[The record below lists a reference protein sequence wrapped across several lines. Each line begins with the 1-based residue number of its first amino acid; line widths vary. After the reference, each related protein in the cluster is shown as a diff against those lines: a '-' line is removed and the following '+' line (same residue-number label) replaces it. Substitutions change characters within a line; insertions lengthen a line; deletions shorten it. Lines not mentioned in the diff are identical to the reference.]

1 MKNEISDSVKKICDS
16 LKGFTDYSSR
26 ELSELAKIFELR
38 NRIAYLSNDRVANA
52 LVQTVNQISYTSL
65 RPGREVMQEYL
76 EEVVKDLSSGMEPTD
91 VLSKYDKIYY
101 KMWNG

>member
-1 MKNEISDSVKKICDS
+1 MKIEISDSVKKLCESFKVFI
-16 LKGFTDYSSR
+16 DYSSR
-26 ELSELAKIFELR
+26 ELSELNKIFELR

-52 LVQTVNQISYTSL
+52 LVQTVKQISYTSL

-76 EEVVKDLSSGMEPTD
+76 EEVIKDLASGMEPTD
-91 VLSKYDKIYY
+91 VLLKYDKIYY